1 MLRRMNSQPMFVA
14 LIVSLLL
21 VTGGCG
27 DDPEP
32 VSGQPST
39 SASASASA
47 SSAGEVIR
55 YGEDGVTIENE
66 KDVSK
71 LEGAP
76 EDFKA
81 FIAGLIESVESDEEC
96 EYGPQYAVD
105 AIDPSGYASGGFG
118 QCGGHY
124 ILWARVAG
132 QWREVLAGQDH
143 PPCDDLSRLG
153 IPQEILVGS
162 RIGDTCFDDRTRPVP
177 YEP

>member
-1 MLRRMNSQPMFVA
+1 MLRRMNSQPTFVA
-14 LIVSLLL
+14 LIASLLL

-32 VSGQPST
+32 SSGPPST
-39 SASASASA
+39 SASPSASA
-47 SSAGEVIR
+47 SSGGEVIR
-55 YGEDGVTIENE
+55 FGQEGATIEKE
-66 KDVSK
+66 SDVSK

-76 EDFKA
+76 EDFTT
-81 FIAGLIESVESDEEC
+81 FIAGLIEDVEVDEDC
-96 EYGPQYAVD
+96 EYEPHYAVD
-105 AIDPSGYASGGFG
+105 AIDPAGYASGGFS

-124 ILWARVAG
+124 IIWARVAG

-143 PPCDDLSRLG
+143 PPCEDLSRLG
-153 IPQEILVGS
+153 IPKEILVGG

>member
-1 MLRRMNSQPMFVA
+1 MLRRMNSRPTFVA
-14 LIVSLLL
+14 LVASLLL
-21 VTGGCG
+21 VAGGCG
-27 DDPEP
+27 DDPETS
-32 VSGQPST
+32 SGQSST
-39 SASASASA
+39 SASPSAAA

-55 YGEDGVTIENE
+55 FGRDGATIENE
-66 KDVSK
+66 SDVSK

-76 EDFKA
+76 EDFKT
-81 FIAGLIESVESDEEC
+81 FIAGLIDDVEVDEDC
-96 EYGPQYAVD
+96 EYDAQYAVD
-105 AIDPSGYASGGFG
+105 AIDPSGYASGGFA

-153 IPQEILVGS
+153 IPKEILVGD
-162 RIGDTCFDDRTRPVP
+162 RIGTTCFDDGTRPVP